1 MRSGYSDKKELLVN
15 KRHVLLVLFI
25 VLGVGIVLASQVL
38 NSQGI
43 EDTVHWITN
52 YDEGMASAQIE
63 GLPVLIEFY
72 ADWCGRCQDFEHETW
87 QDPAVIKLVNQEFV
101 CIKIDVDVNSTLRNQ
116 YHVPSLPTVVIVT
129 SSGIEMDLIG
139 YVSTL
144 EFQDFLTQIL
154 NQSR

>member
-43 EDTVHWITN
+43 EDTVQWITN
-52 YDEGMASAQIE
+52 YDEGMASAQLD

-72 ADWCGRCQDFEHETW
+72 ADWCGRCRDFEHETW
-87 QDPAVIKLVNQEFV
+87 RDPAVIELVNDKFV

-116 YHVPSLPTVVIVT
+116 YHVSSLPTVVVLT
-129 SSGIEMDLIG
+129 SSGIEIDRLG
-139 YVSTL
+139 YVSSS
-144 EFQDFLTQIL
+144 EFQDFLTQII
-154 NQSR
+154 NQVS